1 MICCTALLVFEENFF
16 LYFPR
21 SRCTDLGFRKKKGD
35 TKIMWYSLLN
45 LNFENDKKA
54 LSVNND

>member
-1 MICCTALLVFEENFF
+1 MICCTALLVVEENFF

-21 SRCTDLGFRKKKGD
+21 SRCTDLGRRKGILQLCG
-35 TKIMWYSLLN
+35 TLLN

>member
-1 MICCTALLVFEENFF
+1 MICCTALLVFEENYYFYTF
-16 LYFPR
+16 LVR
-21 SRCTDLGFRKKKGD
+21 GVLIRKKKGD

-54 LSVNND
+54 LSVKND